1 LTKKVAAK
9 EVITPFKE
17 NNRWIIDNY
26 DNLAAKFRDE
36 WVAVLNLKVLD
47 HDKDL
52 KKLVDRIKAKH
63 LNDYK
68 QIAVDFVSTEEV
80 EAVVPDNIWE

>member
-1 LTKKVAAK
+1 MVKKPVK
-9 EVITPFKE
+9 EIITPFKE

-26 DNLAAKFRDE
+26 DSLASKYRDE
-36 WVAVLNLKVLD
+36 WVAVNNLAVLD

-63 LNDYK
+63 LGDYK
-68 QIAVDFVSTEEV
+68 QIAVDFISTEEV
-80 EAVVPDNIWE
+80 EAEIPDNLWE